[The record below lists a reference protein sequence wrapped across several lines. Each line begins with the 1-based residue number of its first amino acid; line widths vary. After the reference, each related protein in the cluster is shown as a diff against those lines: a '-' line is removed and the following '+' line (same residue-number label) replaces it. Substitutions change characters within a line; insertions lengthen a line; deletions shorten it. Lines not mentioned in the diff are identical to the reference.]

1 MPACACLFDGGR
13 TATASF
19 ARGGQM
25 GGRVVAGVALKDDR
39 GRATESGELAVF
51 GDTECGR
58 RAGEHGA
65 LHLLLD
71 DGAEAGPGG
80 GEVAGDE
87 NDLGS
92 EGCGDETKT
101 TAEMGRLAGDG
112 GDCGW
117 IAFFGQ
123 TEEVV

>member
-1 MPACACLFDGGR
+1 MVGRVRLLFGGGR

-25 GGRVVAGVALKDDR
+25 GGGVVAGVSLQDDR
-39 GRATESGELAVF
+39 GCATESGEFAVF
-51 GDTECGR
+51 GDAEFGR

-65 LHLLLD
+65 FHLLLD

-87 NDLGS
+87 NDLGRR
-92 EGCGDETKT
+92 
-101 TAEMGRLAGDG
+101 ALR
-112 GDCGW
+112 
-117 IAFFGQ
+117 
-123 TEEVV
+123 